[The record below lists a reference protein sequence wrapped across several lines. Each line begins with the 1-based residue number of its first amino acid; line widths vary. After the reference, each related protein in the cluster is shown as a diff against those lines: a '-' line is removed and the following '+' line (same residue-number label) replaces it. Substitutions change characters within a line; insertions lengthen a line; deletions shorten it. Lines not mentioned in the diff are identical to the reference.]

1 MKETQ
6 KQKHSWKELCMGEQG
21 QVGANMGDKLQRQMG
36 AIHGGSCIS
45 GETDLNSVG
54 SREPLEVYE
63 LWRDRL

>member
-1 MKETQ
+1 
-6 KQKHSWKELCMGEQG
+6 MGEQG
-21 QVGANMGDKLQRQMG
+21 QVHANMGDKLQRQMG